1 MVKEIWL
8 DIPGYEGKYQVS
20 NMGRIKSL
28 QRTVR
33 GFNQFGCF
41 EWILKEK
48 LLKPGKRDKYGHL
61 SVVLNNPRKSYSVHQ
76 LVMAAFVGETPDGM
90 DICHNNCDSADN
102 RLCNLR
108 FDTRTENV
116 LDVYKVGRAWK
127 SLTAD
132 DVEAIR
138 FGLHSG
144 ISCYELAGMFD
155 VCHQTISKIKKGV
168 TYSWLK

>member
-1 MVKEIWL
+1 MSDEIWK

-28 QRTVR
+28 QRTIKGV
-33 GFNQFGCF
+33 NQFGCF
-41 EWILKEK
+41 EWISKERILKA
-48 LLKPGKRDKYGHL
+48 GKRDSYGHL

-76 LVMAAFVGETPDGM
+76 LVMAAFVGDTPDGM

-108 FDTRTENV
+108 FDTRTENI

-127 SLTAD
+127 RLTTD

-138 FGLHSG
+138 FGLLFG
-144 ISCYELAGMFD
+144 MSCCELAEMYD

-168 TYSWLK
+168 TYSWL